1 MYRRQFKLNNV
12 GRPLKLT
19 KKNNIIKRSLDIG
32 KNQNI
37 LFEIEDN
44 NLNIIKK
51 KVDLTE
57 QEEQDLIKTQKLLLK
72 NLLPSVIPFS
82 YYKYSRSMYM
92 QKYESDLND
101 FKGLLTFRNSIVE
114 ILELLRTVKILAKYK
129 LFYIDI
135 KLANIFVKEIKNGV
149 YELYLGDVDSIQS
162 NAPYTYTIC
171 TSNTDI
177 LMMLPGQQLF
187 VLNTLYYA
195 LIVTIFNILIFKTR
209 FNVSNKF
216 NNKDFFNFFTNSKNE
231 ERLYEIGDISL
242 FDEYEFIKNYNEI
255 QEKHVYLYIVN
266 LIISYLN
273 IQDGIFILKPED
285 LINQIDNI
293 IKKLT
298 ESYYKDR

>member
-1 MYRRQFKLNNV
+1 MYSRQFKLNNV

-72 NLLPSVIPFS
+72 KLLPSVIPFS

-114 ILELLRTVKILAKYK
+114 ILELLRTVKILAKHK

-149 YELYLGDVDSIQS
+149 YGLYLGDVDSIQS